1 MTTAAAPD
9 VAALVQE
16 LSTAISQ
23 REAIGP
29 LTAHTPLTVEEAYGV
44 QAAHVAARVAQGDRV
59 IGAKLGLTSKAKQKT
74 MKVDEPCYGVL
85 LASGLLPA
93 EEPLMLETLIHPRVE
108 PEIVFRIGERLAGPG
123 VTSAAV
129 LAATEAVGCGMEI
142 IDSRFADF
150 KFTLADV
157 VADNTSAA
165 RFILGPRWVD
175 PSQIPDLSL
184 VGVVL
189 ESDGQ
194 PVTTAAGAAIL
205 GHPAEA
211 VALLANW
218 MGARGQ
224 AIEEGWIIFS
234 GGMTDAV
241 PLTPGRHVIATFGRL
256 GRITV
261 RAVGPAA
268 DSVA

>member
-1 MTTAAAPD
+1 MTVSSAVD
-9 VAALVQE
+9 VGALVHE
-16 LSTAISQ
+16 LSEAIAN
-23 REAIGP
+23 RTAIGP
-29 LTAHTPLTVEEAYGV
+29 LTAHTPMTNEDGYAV
-44 QAAHVAARVAQGDRV
+44 QAAHVAQKVAAGDKV

-85 LASGLLPA
+85 MASGLLPA
-93 EEPLMLETLIHPRVE
+93 EEPLRLNTLIHPRVE

-123 VTSAAV
+123 ITSAAV
-129 LAATEAVGCGMEI
+129 LDATEAIGCGMEI

-150 KFTLADV
+150 KFTLPDV

-175 PSQIPDLSL
+175 PKDIPDLSL

-189 ESDGQ
+189 EADGQ

-218 MGARGQ
+218 LGARGK
-224 AIEEGWIIFS
+224 AIEAGWIVFS

-241 PLTPGRHVIATFGRL
+241 PLTPGRHVNATFGRL
-256 GRITV
+256 GRITI
-261 RAVGPAA
+261 RAVEE
-268 DSVA
+268 